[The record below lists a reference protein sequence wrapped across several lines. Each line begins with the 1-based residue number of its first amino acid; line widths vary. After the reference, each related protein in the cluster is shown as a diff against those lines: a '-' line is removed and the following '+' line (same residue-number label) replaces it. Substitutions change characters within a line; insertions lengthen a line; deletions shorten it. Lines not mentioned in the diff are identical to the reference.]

1 MKRIFSALSALVLI
15 STFSMAQAKKGD
27 LLVGAT
33 SSLNFGSTSSSIEY
47 DGESSDIG
55 KTTEFSFSPGVGY
68 FVVDG
73 LALGVDVNWETSISK
88 PDEGDEVKTSQFLI
102 GPFAKYYFGAT
113 NLKPFL
119 ESSFGFGSG
128 NNDDQD
134 YNLSGYSFGGGVAVF
149 LNEVV
154 SLEFGLGY
162 GGTTAQMKDVQID
175 FYGNTDDVDVK
186 TSGFG
191 FEFGFSFAF

>member
-1 MKRIFSALSALVLI
+1 MKKVLLLVAVMVMISSLSK
-15 STFSMAQAKKGD
+15 AQAKKGD
-27 LLVGAT
+27 ILVGAT
-33 SSLNFGSTSSSIEY
+33 SSLNFGSMSSSIEY
-47 DGESSDIG
+47 DGESTDIG
-55 KTTEFSFSPGVGY
+55 KTTEFSFSPGIGY

-73 LALGVDVNWETSISK
+73 LALGLDINWETSINK

-128 NNDDQD
+128 NNDEQD
-134 YNLSGYSFGGGVAVF
+134 YNISGYGLGGGVAVF

-186 TSGFG
+186 TNGFA